1 MKPQDQATAISCA
14 LLCAI
19 LTGATPRIA
28 AAADDKN
35 FDVGVGIG
43 GEYDSNI
50 TVDAQDLTTDEGDAA
65 ALLEANLSYKAIK
78 SGDSSLEIGYDFF
91 QSLHEDL
98 SDFDLQIH
106 GLSLTASTKISG
118 VDASANY
125 RFSHILLGGD
135 GFLDIHS
142 IRPTLGF
149 YVGKDVYV
157 SAAYE
162 YQRRDYDD
170 IAPRD
175 ANQHNVGVTGYY
187 FFAPKS
193 NVHAGYKLL
202 REKADGPEFTY
213 WGHYF
218 DVGVKLPVEIGN
230 VSPIFRANYRYTVKD
245 FSNITPLIGEERL
258 DKRHHFRA
266 SLEAPVIGNVSLKP
280 QYEFIDSNSNLTSVD
295 YHEHIVSLMLNW
307 QM

>member
-1 MKPQDQATAISCA
+1 MKRLDQATAIPCT
-14 LLCAI
+14 LLIAT
-19 LTGATPRIA
+19 LLGAPLQSA
-28 AAADDKN
+28 AAAEDKN
-35 FDVGVGIG
+35 FDIGVGVG

-50 TVDAQDLTTDEGDAA
+50 TVDAQDLTTNEGDVA
-65 ALLEANLSYKAIK
+65 ALLEAALSFKPIQN
-78 SGDSSLEIGYDFF
+78 GNSSLEIGYDFF
-91 QSLHEDL
+91 QSLHDDL

-106 GLSLTASTKISG
+106 GLSLTGSTKIGG

-135 GFLDIHS
+135 SFLDIHS
-142 IRPTLGF
+142 VRPTLGF
-149 YVGKDVYV
+149 YVRQDVYV

-162 YQRRDYDD
+162 YQWRDYDD
-170 IAPRD
+170 LAPRD
-175 ANQHNVGVTGYY
+175 SHQHNVGGTGYY

-218 DVGVKLPVEIGN
+218 DVGIKAPIAVGD
-230 VSPIFRANYRYTVKD
+230 VSPVFRADYRYSVKN
-245 FSNITPLIGEERL
+245 FSHLTPSIGEERL

-266 SLEAPVIGNVSLKP
+266 SLEMPIVGNVSLKP
-280 QYEFIDSNSNLTSVD
+280 QYEFINTISNLASVD
-295 YHEHIVSLMLNW
+295 YHQHIVSLMLNW
-307 QM
+307 RM